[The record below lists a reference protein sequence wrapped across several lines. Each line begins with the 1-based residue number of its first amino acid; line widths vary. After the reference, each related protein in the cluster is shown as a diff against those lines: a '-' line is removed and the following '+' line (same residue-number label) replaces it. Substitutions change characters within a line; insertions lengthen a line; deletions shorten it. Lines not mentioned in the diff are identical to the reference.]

1 MMVPRSHVTLQF
13 WWRPRPSPSSC
24 TQEMQDVLE
33 VVNELDIDLDNDLD
47 NVIFFGDV
55 DNEDTDVFTLS
66 TEQLSTWKAPEGWD
80 QWWTEIGRMMNK
92 NRNAALKEPERKE
105 EKLDG

>member
-1 MMVPRSHVTLQF
+1 MILTLITTLITLF
-13 WWRPRPSPSSC
+13 
-24 TQEMQDVLE
+24 
-33 VVNELDIDLDNDLD
+33 
-47 NVIFFGDV
+47 FFGDV

-105 EKLDG
+105 EKLDR

>member
-1 MMVPRSHVTLQF
+1 
-13 WWRPRPSPSSC
+13 
-24 TQEMQDVLE
+24 MQDVLE
-33 VVNELDIDLDNDLD
+33 VVNELDIDLDNL
-47 NVIFFGDV
+47 IQFGEV
-55 DNEDTDVFTLS
+55 DNEDKEVFTLS

>member
-33 VVNELDIDLDNDLD
+33 VVNELGIDLDNDLD
-47 NVIFFGDV
+47 NLIFF
-55 DNEDTDVFTLS
+55 
-66 TEQLSTWKAPEGWD
+66 W
-80 QWWTEIGRMMNK
+80 
-92 NRNAALKEPERKE
+92 
-105 EKLDG
+105 